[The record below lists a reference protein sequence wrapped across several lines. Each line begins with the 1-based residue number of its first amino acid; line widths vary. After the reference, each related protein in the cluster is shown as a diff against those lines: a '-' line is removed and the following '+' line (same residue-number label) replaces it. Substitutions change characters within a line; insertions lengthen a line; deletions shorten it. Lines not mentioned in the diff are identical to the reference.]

1 MYRLSIV
8 WIAGISVLRSTA
20 AGFSVI
26 APSLASTS
34 SHPDTQRAGSPAGLK
49 WSWKIPAEALEK
61 KFKRMPS
68 RLGKKQKKHSKSQMI
83 TI

>member
-26 APSLASTS
+26 APSLTSTS
-34 SHPDTQRAGSPAGLK
+34 SHPDTQKAGSPAGLK
-49 WSWKIPAEALEK
+49 WSWKIPAEDLEK
-61 KFKRMPS
+61 ELS
-68 RLGKKQKKHSKSQMI
+68 ACLHELGTKQKKTFKI
-83 TI
+83 TNPK